1 MDSHTA
7 TAVAEAPTSEAPAP
21 EAAPDPISNIPEA
34 PAEESLSFTDAL
46 DAALSNLESNTEPE
60 PEPQTP
66 EPEPQPEASE
76 TQTEAQVTEPTD
88 QESSTEE
95 SAPESTE
102 PIDELTDSVGDDW
115 TPKAASRFKQLK
127 AELKTNQSE
136 VDKLRQTVSEQEAKL
151 KEMSGLVEN
160 RDIDQ
165 LQERVA
171 DYEFDRVINDLESTD
186 AYRQAVTEPLGELM
200 EQAHQIAD
208 KYEVDTD
215 KLIDA
220 LAMEDTEAQDES
232 LSAMLSDAS
241 DRDKARIY
249 NIIDSIDPILERRQ
263 HLMANAEGALQEAQ
277 AMEEQ
282 RYNQELAEQAQ
293 IRSNVTR
300 SVADRVSEKLP
311 FLSGVEG
318 VDMDGIRDSVSE
330 LNPSTL
336 HPVDF
341 AYNAVAARLLPVI
354 VREYLGARKEAESLT
369 DQLSGYEEAEPTMS
383 GTPASDGSSRRA
395 SSDLSF
401 TDAITAA
408 LGG

>member
-21 EAAPDPISNIPEA
+21 EATPDPISNIPEA

-46 DAALSNLESNTEPE
+46 DAALSNLESNPE

-76 TQTEAQVTEPTD
+76 TQTEEQVTETTD

-171 DYEFDRVINDLESTD
+171 DYEFDRVINDLESTE

-220 LAMEDTEAQDES
+220 LAMEDSQEQDES

-249 NIIDSIDPILERRQ
+249 NIIDNIDPILERRQ

>member
-7 TAVAEAPTSEAPAP
+7 TAVAEAPASEAPAP
-21 EAAPDPISNIPEA
+21 EATPDPISNIPES

-76 TQTEAQVTEPTD
+76 TQTEEQVTETTD

-171 DYEFDRVINDLESTD
+171 DYEFDRVINDLESTE

-263 HLMANAEGALQEAQ
+263 HLMSNAEGALQEAQ

>member
-34 PAEESLSFTDAL
+34 PAEESLSFTDSL

-263 HLMANAEGALQEAQ
+263 HLMSNAEGALQEAQ

>member
-76 TQTEAQVTEPTD
+76 TQTEEQVTETTD

-263 HLMANAEGALQEAQ
+263 HLMSNAEGALQEAQ

>member
-7 TAVAEAPTSEAPAP
+7 TAVAEAPASEAPAP
-21 EAAPDPISNIPEA
+21 EATPDPISNIPEA

-76 TQTEAQVTEPTD
+76 TQTEEQVTETTD

-263 HLMANAEGALQEAQ
+263 HLMSNAEGALQEAQ

-383 GTPASDGSSRRA
+383 GTPVSDGSSRRA

>member
-7 TAVAEAPTSEAPAP
+7 TAVAEAHTSEAPAP

-76 TQTEAQVTEPTD
+76 TQTEEQVTETTD

-263 HLMANAEGALQEAQ
+263 HLMSNAEGALQEAQ

>member
-21 EAAPDPISNIPEA
+21 EATPDPISNIPEA

-46 DAALSNLESNTEPE
+46 DAALSNLESNPE

-76 TQTEAQVTEPTD
+76 TQTEEQVTETTD

>member
-21 EAAPDPISNIPEA
+21 EATPDPISNIPEA

-46 DAALSNLESNTEPE
+46 DAALSNLESNPE

-76 TQTEAQVTEPTD
+76 TQTEEQVTETTD

-249 NIIDSIDPILERRQ
+249 NIIDNIDPILERRQ

>member
-7 TAVAEAPTSEAPAP
+7 TAVAEAPAPEAAP
-21 EAAPDPISNIPEA
+21 EAAPDPVANIPEA

-46 DAALSNLESNTEPE
+46 DAALSNLEATPDSGTAE
-60 PEPQTP
+60 PEPQTATA
-66 EPEPQPEASE
+66 EPQNEE
-76 TQTEAQVTEPTD
+76 QVTETTD
-88 QESSTEE
+88 QEPVTEE
-95 SAPESTE
+95 TTPEATE
-102 PIDELTDSVGDDW
+102 PLDELTESVGDDW

-127 AELKTNQSE
+127 SELKTNQSE
-136 VDKLRQTVSEQEAKL
+136 VEQLRQTVSEQEAKL
-151 KEMSGLVEN
+151 REMSGLVEN

-171 DYEFDRVINDLESTD
+171 DYEFDRVITDLETTE
-186 AYRQAVTEPLGELM
+186 AYRQAVTKPLGDLM
-200 EQAHQIAD
+200 DQAHQIAD

-215 KLIDA
+215 KLIDV

-232 LSAMLSDAS
+232 LSEMLSDAS
-241 DRDKARIY
+241 DRDKSRIY
-249 NIIDSIDPILERRQ
+249 GIIDNINPILERRQ
-263 HLMANAEGALQEAQ
+263 HLMANAEGALQEAH
-277 AMEEQ
+277 ALEEQ

-293 IRSNVTR
+293 MRSNVTR
-300 SVADRVSEKLP
+300 SVASRVSEKLP

-369 DQLSGYEEAEPTMS
+369 DQLAGYEEAEPTMS
-383 GTPASDGSSRRA
+383 GTPASDGSPRRA
-395 SSDLSF
+395 SSDMSYA
-401 TDAITAA
+401 DAITAA